1 MAGQLARTITRF
13 VALCPHVQAI
23 HDLVTKQ
30 RVHLSGGYVLDL
42 YFNETLGKYGYTL
55 VQGNQ
60 RLIGWDNAPHHPD
73 LANFPHHVHQ
83 EDGTVALSP
92 LTGNPEQDVEHVA
105 AEVNA
110 YLTAHL

>member
-13 VALCPHVQAI
+13 VALC
-23 HDLVTKQ
+23 
-30 RVHLSGGYVLDL
+30 
-42 YFNETLGKYGYTL
+42 
-55 VQGNQ
+55 
-60 RLIGWDNAPHHPD
+60 HPG